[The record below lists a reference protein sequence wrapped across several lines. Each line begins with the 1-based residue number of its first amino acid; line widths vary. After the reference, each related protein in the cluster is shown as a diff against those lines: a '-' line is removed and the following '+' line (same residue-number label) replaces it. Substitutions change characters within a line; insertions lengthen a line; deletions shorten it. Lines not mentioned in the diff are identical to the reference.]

1 MTIKRQNFKTIDNRN
16 CLGYNSVTGKRGNVD
31 INNSPQA
38 GIELGASRFKIQ
50 HSTEWAKEISL

>member
-50 HSTEWAKEISL
+50 HSTE